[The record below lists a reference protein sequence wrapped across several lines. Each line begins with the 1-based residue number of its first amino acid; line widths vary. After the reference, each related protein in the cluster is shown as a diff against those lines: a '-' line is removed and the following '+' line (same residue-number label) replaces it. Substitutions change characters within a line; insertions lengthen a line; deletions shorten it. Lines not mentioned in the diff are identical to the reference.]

1 MTWNRRKSK
10 KKNLQHGKWDTQPGK
25 EREKI
30 EIKITKQIGMEIRSA
45 ESATTRRV

>member
-1 MTWNRRKSK
+1 MEEKKSEAWKMEYTTRKR
-10 KKNLQHGKWDTQPGK
+10 
-25 EREKI
+25 EREEEKETL

>member
-1 MTWNRRKSK
+1 MENGIYTTRKR
-10 KKNLQHGKWDTQPGK
+10 
-25 EREKI
+25 EREEEKEKL